1 MNLARHLTVTATL
14 LLAAA
19 AAQAQEARTAKLS
32 VNGMVCAFCAQGI
45 EKRLTAMPETG
56 PMYINLSKK
65 VVAVEAKPGQTL
77 NVDRLKSEVKEAG
90 YEVTAVEMVPKTV
103 AALRS
108 ELSGRK

>member
-1 MNLARHLTVTATL
+1 MSLARHLTITATL
-14 LLAAA
+14 MLAAA
-19 AAQAQEARTAKLS
+19 AAHAEEARTAKLS

-56 PMYINLSKK
+56 PLYINLSKK

-90 YEVTAVEMVPKTV
+90 YEVTSVEMVPKTV